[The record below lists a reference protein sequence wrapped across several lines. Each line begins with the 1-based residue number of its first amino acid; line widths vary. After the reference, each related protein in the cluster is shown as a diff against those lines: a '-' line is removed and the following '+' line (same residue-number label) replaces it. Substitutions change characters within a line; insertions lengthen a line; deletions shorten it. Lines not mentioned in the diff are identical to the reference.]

1 MIVAKLWATVVVRE
15 SHDGIY
21 PFSFRFTAQAFG
33 QLSDDAVNAT
43 YSRDNPDFISYAD
56 ITIFTAVTFKSE
68 VFMRDIQSNLSRM
81 VGILQQSGKISLDIR
96 FIHPVSLFF
105 CHTGMTDRV
114 AVLDYVLA
122 FCKIF

>member
-1 MIVAKLWATVVVRE
+1 
-15 SHDGIY
+15 
-21 PFSFRFTAQAFG
+21 
-33 QLSDDAVNAT
+33 
-43 YSRDNPDFISYAD
+43 
-56 ITIFTAVTFKSE
+56 
-68 VFMRDIQSNLSRM
+68 MRDIQSNLSRM
-81 VGILQQSGKISLDIR
+81 VGILQQSGEISLDIR